1 MDIKGKMIMKI
12 SLKQKWQTLRADIKA
27 NPDATKSAVLSFF
40 IMGAGQFRNRQ
51 KSKGFVFLG
60 VFVLALLVEVLTGG
74 YFFAFSE
81 LSQYPAGAGGQ
92 VYFIRDYGGI
102 FTKGLWGLVTLG
114 KITVMQPYRNAV
126 TETFNKVI
134 PWLSGDNSI
143 SLLGNGLIALVLLS
157 ILVGIW
163 LINIKDAYATR
174 KATNAG
180 QAVETGK
187 QYLKRLWTEMFPFII
202 LTPTLI
208 MVLFLI
214 LIPFLFSFLLAF
226 TNYTYRVVPPAQLV
240 RWVGFENFTKIIA
253 ESGWLG
259 IFVDVIGWTF
269 LYAIMASF
277 SCYLLGMI
285 QAMIIES
292 KYVKMKK
299 LWRTILI
306 VPWAIPGM
314 ISLMVFRN
322 VFALDGLAN
331 QLLLQL
337 NLMKPVSSFLYSV
350 GLQGE
355 IGTVIYWFSKFINRN
370 LTKAVIL
377 LVNLWLGAPYFM
389 MLITGVL
396 TTLPKDLYEAAAIDG
411 ASRWQSFRNIT
422 LPMIIRATLPAIIM
436 TFTYNFNNFGA
447 IYFLTG
453 GGPARPTE
461 LVPQSML
468 ILKGVPGGTDIL
480 ISWIYKLSFTKNEQV
495 YNMAAVYSIL
505 IFIFIGFISVYNLS
519 KNKGIW
525 EEE

>member
-1 MDIKGKMIMKI
+1 MK
-12 SLKQKWQTLRADIKA
+12 STLKQKWQAFWGDIKE
-27 NPDATKSAVLSFF
+27 NPDAMKSALLSFF
-40 IMGAGQFRNRQ
+40 IMGAGQFRNKQ

-60 VFVLALLVEVLTGG
+60 VFVLVILIELLTGG
-74 YFFAFSE
+74 YFYAFSE
-81 LSQYPAGAGGQ
+81 MSQYAPGADGQ
-92 VYFIRDYGGI
+92 FYFIRDYGGI
-102 FTKGLWGLVTLG
+102 FSKGLWGLLTLG
-114 KITVMQPYRNAV
+114 QITVMQPYRGMV

-143 SLLGNGLIALVLLS
+143 TLLGNGLIALVIFG
-157 ILVGIW
+157 ILIGIW
-163 LINIKDAYATR
+163 TLGIKDAYVTR
-174 KATNAG
+174 KAFKTNKKI
-180 QAVETGK
+180 ETGK
-187 QYLKRLWTEMFPFII
+187 EFLKRLWTEMFPFII

-214 LIPFLFSFLLAF
+214 LVPFMFSFLLAF
-226 TNYTYRVVPPAQLV
+226 TNYTYRVTPPAQLV
-240 RWVGFENFTKIIA
+240 RWVGFENFTKIVA

-259 IFVDVIGWTF
+259 IFADVIGWTF
-269 LYAIMASF
+269 LYAIMASV
-277 SCYLLGMI
+277 SCYVLGMI
-285 QAMIIES
+285 QAMVIES

-306 VPWAIPGM
+306 VPWAIPAM

-322 VFALDGLAN
+322 VFALEGLAN
-331 QLLLQL
+331 QLLLQT
-337 NLMKPVSSFLYSV
+337 NLMTPVSNFLYTI

-355 IGTVIYWFSKFINRN
+355 VGTVIYWFSKYINKN
-370 LTKAVIL
+370 LTKAIIL
-377 LVNLWLGAPYFM
+377 MVNLWLGAPYFM

-411 ASRWQSFRNIT
+411 ASKWQSFQRIT
-422 LPMIIRATLPAIIM
+422 LPMVIRATLPAIIM
-436 TFTYNFNNFGA
+436 TFTFNFNNFGA

-468 ILKGVPGGTDIL
+468 ILKGVPGATDIL
-480 ISWIYKLSFTKNEQV
+480 ISWIYKLSFTRNEQV

-505 IFIFIGFISVYNLS
+505 IFIFIGFISVYNLA